1 MVRSQFG
8 KNWQLI
14 SYRLRTPKK
23 WLPKIIYFSINSV
36 CNMKCKMCDIGQRE
50 KDFQFAKNLCISQE
64 IELPLSV
71 FRKVIDE
78 VLFFM
83 PSVSIVATEPLL
95 YSEIISASRY
105 VKERGL
111 NLSITTN
118 SLLLKK
124 YVEPLLGIG
133 LDDLWISLD
142 GTRELNDSIR
152 GVQGSFDNAIR
163 GIRLTHF
170 FKKEMK
176 SKKPNIHINF
186 TISDLNCHD
195 LLDFVKEMIEEKVDS
210 INFSHLNFVT
220 GEMADRHN
228 DQFGFFC
235 KTTPSSVRGVN
246 PRKIDFETL
255 HEQIKEI
262 LKLFPKGKV
271 TFTPDLQNE
280 RLLCDYYL
288 RPDLRVGKKRCLV
301 PWTTASIQPNG
312 DMVVLSRCF
321 NYVLGNLMKQN
332 FLEIWEGQR
341 YESFRRKLWE
351 NKYFPACTRCCG
363 IL

>member
-1 MVRSQFG
+1 
-8 KNWQLI
+8 
-14 SYRLRTPKK
+14 
-23 WLPKIIYFSINSV
+23 
-36 CNMKCKMCDIGQRE
+36 MCDIGQRE

-170 FKKEMK
+170 
-176 SKKPNIHINF
+176 
-186 TISDLNCHD
+186 
-195 LLDFVKEMIEEKVDS
+195 
-210 INFSHLNFVT
+210 
-220 GEMADRHN
+220 
-228 DQFGFFC
+228 
-235 KTTPSSVRGVN
+235 
-246 PRKIDFETL
+246 
-255 HEQIKEI
+255 
-262 LKLFPKGKV
+262 
-271 TFTPDLQNE
+271 
-280 RLLCDYYL
+280 
-288 RPDLRVGKKRCLV
+288 
-301 PWTTASIQPNG
+301 
-312 DMVVLSRCF
+312 
-321 NYVLGNLMKQN
+321 
-332 FLEIWEGQR
+332 
-341 YESFRRKLWE
+341 
-351 NKYFPACTRCCG
+351 
-363 IL
+363 

>member
-1 MVRSQFG
+1 
-8 KNWQLI
+8 
-14 SYRLRTPKK
+14 
-23 WLPKIIYFSINSV
+23 
-36 CNMKCKMCDIGQRE
+36 
-50 KDFQFAKNLCISQE
+50 
-64 IELPLSV
+64 
-71 FRKVIDE
+71 
-78 VLFFM
+78 
-83 PSVSIVATEPLL
+83 
-95 YSEIISASRY
+95 
-105 VKERGL
+105 
-111 NLSITTN
+111 
-118 SLLLKK
+118 
-124 YVEPLLGIG
+124 LLGIG

-163 GIRLTHF
+163 GIRLTHL

-186 TISDLNCHD
+186 TISDLNCHN
-195 LLDFVKEMIEEKVDS
+195 LLEFAKEMIEEKVDS

-228 DQFGFFC
+228 DQFGYFC

-246 PRKIDFETL
+246 PQKIDFESL

-262 LKLFPKGKV
+262 VKLFPKGEV
-271 TFTPDLQNE
+271 TFTPDLQNK

-288 RPDLRVGKKRCLV
+288 RPDLPVGKKRCLV

-321 NYVLGNLMKQN
+321 NYVLGNIMRQN

-341 YESFRRKLWE
+341 YQSFRRKLWE